1 MAKIYIGYDAYGI
14 EGVND
19 DFIHFVFDMTLSYT
33 AGDQDSEAGL
43 VVSTNDYLQT
53 LNYKYR
59 GKDKPTNV
67 LSFSNEETEK
77 FISTPEDNNYL
88 GDIYISRE
96 YVAQEASKL
105 NISHKERFTH
115 LLVHG
120 LLHLMGFDHEDAE
133 AADVM
138 QNMEDKIVRSIF

>member
-1 MAKIYIGYDAYGI
+1 MARIYIGYDAYGI
-14 EGVND
+14 EGVDD
-19 DFIHFVFDMTLSYT
+19 DFIHFVFDMVLLHT

-53 LNYKYR
+53 LNHKYR

-67 LSFSNEETEK
+67 LSFSNEE
-77 FISTPEDNNYL
+77 IEDFVSNSEDSNYL

-96 YVAQEASKL
+96 YIAQEASKL
-105 NISHKERFTH
+105 DISHKERFTH
-115 LLVHG
+115 LFTHG